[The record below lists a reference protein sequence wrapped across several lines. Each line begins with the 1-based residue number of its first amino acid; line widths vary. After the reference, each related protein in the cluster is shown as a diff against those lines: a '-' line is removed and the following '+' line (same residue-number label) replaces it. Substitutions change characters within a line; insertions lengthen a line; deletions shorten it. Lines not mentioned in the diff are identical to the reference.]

1 MKLKNVLNGQT
12 LQKRQTGI
20 LKQMK
25 NFIQI
30 LLLLIIITAT
40 SCGKKDNQQQA
51 FPPVVVNVDTVRAT
65 SATYFDEYPATIN
78 ALDEVEIH
86 AQVSGYITGVYFK
99 DGQRVT
105 KGQKLYSID
114 QQQYAGAYQQAVANV
129 NVSKANL
136 VKAQKNADR
145 YLELQKNDAIASQTV
160 DNALADLDAAKMQVA
175 AAQANVS
182 AVQTN
187 LRYSTIYAPLS
198 GTIGIS
204 QVKIGSAVSPGATVL
219 NTISQNNPLAIDFAV
234 DEKQIPRFAK
244 LQSEGTKPSDSIFT
258 ISLPDGSIYNQP
270 GKISL
275 LDRAVDPQTG
285 TIRVRM
291 VFTNP
296 QNILKP
302 GMTCNVRVKTNDTNT
317 ILIPSKAIVE
327 QMSEYFVFVVG
338 DSSKVSQRKI
348 VTGMP
353 IGNNTVVKDGLK
365 QGEII
370 VTDGVQ
376 KLREGALVKLSY
388 DSTKQMNGN
397 SVK

>member
-1 MKLKNVLNGQT
+1 
-12 LQKRQTGI
+12 
-20 LKQMK
+20 MK

-30 LLLLIIITAT
+30 FLLIMIVAVAT
-40 SCGKKDNQQQA
+40 SCGKKDNQQQQA
-51 FPPVVVNVDTVRAT
+51 PPPVAVNVDTVQAT
-65 SATYFDEYPATIN
+65 SATYYDEYPATIN
-78 ALDEVEIH
+78 ALNEVEIH
-86 AQVSGYITGVYFK
+86 AQVSGYITGIYFK
-99 DGQRVT
+99 DGQRIT

-114 QQQYAGAYQQAVANV
+114 QQQYAGAYDQAVANL

-160 DNALADLDAAKMQVA
+160 DNALADLDAAKMQVN

-219 NTISQNNPLAIDFAV
+219 NTISQNSPLAIDFAV

-244 LQSEGTKPSDSIFT
+244 LEAEGTKPSDSVFT

-285 TIRVRM
+285 TIRARL
-291 VFTNP
+291 VFNNP
-296 QNILKP
+296 KDILKP
-302 GMTCNVRVKTNDTNT
+302 GMTCNVRVKTSDTNT

-338 DSSKVSQRKI
+338 DSSKVSQTKI
-348 VTGMP
+348 ATGIP
-353 IGNNTVVKDGLK
+353 INDNTVVKDGL
-365 QGEII
+365 QPNEII
-370 VTDGVQ
+370 VTDGIQ
-376 KLREGALVKLSY
+376 KLRDGAVVKIAS
-388 DSTKQMNGN
+388 DSTKNTAGA
-397 SVK
+397 K

>member
-1 MKLKNVLNGQT
+1 MHYSRRF
-12 LQKRQTGI
+12 QKRQTNI

-25 NFIQI
+25 NSTHIF
-30 LLLLIIITAT
+30 LLLIIITAT
-40 SCGKKDNQQQA
+40 SCSTKNSQQQQA
-51 FPPVVVNVDTVRAT
+51 PPPVAVNVDTVRSS
-65 SATYFDEYPATIN
+65 SATYYDEYSATIN
-78 ALDEVEIH
+78 ALDQVEIH
-86 AQVSGYITGVYFK
+86 AQVSGYITGIYFK

-114 QQQYAGAYQQAVANV
+114 QQQYAGAYNQAVANL
-129 NVSKANL
+129 NVAKANL

-145 YLELQKNDAIASQTV
+145 YLELQKNDAIATQTV

-182 AVQTN
+182 SVQTN

-244 LQSEGTKPSDSIFT
+244 LQAEGTKPSDSVFT

-285 TIRVRM
+285 TIRARL

-296 QNILKP
+296 ENILKP
-302 GMTCNVRVKTNDTNT
+302 GMTCNVRVKTSDTN
-317 ILIPSKAIVE
+317 ILLIPSRAIIE

-338 DSSKVSQRKI
+338 DSSKVSQTKI
-348 VTGMP
+348 ATG
-353 IGNNTVVKDGLK
+353 IRINDKTVVRDGLK
-365 QGEII
+365 TGDII
-370 VTDGVQ
+370 VTDGIQ
-376 KLREGALVKLSY
+376 KLRDGAVVKVAA
-388 DSTKQMNGN
+388 DTTKQAG
-397 SVK
+397 SVSAK

>member
-1 MKLKNVLNGQT
+1 M
-12 LQKRQTGI
+12 R
-20 LKQMK
+20 

-30 LLLLIIITAT
+30 FLLLIIITAT
-40 SCGKKDNQQQA
+40 SCGKKNNQQQQA
-51 FPPVVVNVDTVRAT
+51 FPPVAVNIDTVRAT
-65 SATYFDEYPATIN
+65 SATYYDEYPATIN
-78 ALDEVEIH
+78 ALDQVEIH
-86 AQVSGYITGVYFK
+86 AQVSGYITGIYFK
-99 DGQRVT
+99 DGSHVS
-105 KGQKLYSID
+105 KGEKLYSID
-114 QQQYAGAYQQAVANV
+114 QQQYAGAYHQAVANL

-145 YLELQKNDAIASQTV
+145 YLELQKNDAIATQTV

-182 AVQTN
+182 SVQTN

-244 LQSEGTKPSDSIFT
+244 LQAEGTKPSDSIFT

-270 GKISL
+270 GKIGL

-285 TIRVRM
+285 TIRARL
-291 VFTNP
+291 VFNNP
-296 QNILKP
+296 KDILKP
-302 GMTCNVRVKTNDTNT
+302 GMTCNVRVKTSDTNT

-327 QMSEYFVFVVG
+327 QMSEYFVFVVD

-348 VTGMP
+348 VTGIP
-353 IGNNTVVKDGLK
+353 IGDNTVVKDGLK

-376 KLREGALVKLSY
+376 KLREGAVVKLPS
-388 DSTKQMNGN
+388 DSTKNAAG
-397 SVK
+397 VK

>member
-1 MKLKNVLNGQT
+1 M
-12 LQKRQTGI
+12 R
-20 LKQMK
+20 
-25 NFIQI
+25 NFTQI
-30 LLLLIIITAT
+30 FLLLIMITAT
-40 SCGKKDNQQQA
+40 SCGKKNNQQQA
-51 FPPVVVNVDTVRAT
+51 FPPVAVNIDTVQAT
-65 SATYFDEYPATIN
+65 SATYYDEYPATIN
-78 ALDEVEIH
+78 PLDEVEIH
-86 AQVSGYITGVYFK
+86 AQVSGYITGIYFK

-145 YLELQKNDAIASQTV
+145 YLELQKNDAIATQTV

-204 QVKIGSAVSPGATVL
+204 LVKIGSAVSPGATIL
-219 NTISQNNPLAIDFAV
+219 NTISQNNPLAVDFAV

-244 LQSEGTKPSDSIFT
+244 LEAEGTKPSDSVFT
-258 ISLPDGSIYNQP
+258 ISLADGSIYNQP

-285 TIRVRM
+285 TIRARL

-296 QNILKP
+296 KDILKP
-302 GMTCNVRVKTNDTNT
+302 GMTCNVRVKTSDTNT

-327 QMSEYFVFVVG
+327 QMSEYFVFIVG

-348 VTGMP
+348 VTGIP

-376 KLREGALVKLSY
+376 KLREGAVVKLPT
-388 DSTKQMNGN
+388 DSAKNAGG
-397 SVK
+397 VK

>member
-1 MKLKNVLNGQT
+1 V
-12 LQKRQTGI
+12 
-20 LKQMK
+20 
-25 NFIQI
+25 
-30 LLLLIIITAT
+30 
-40 SCGKKDNQQQA
+40 QA
-51 FPPVVVNVDTVRAT
+51 S

-78 ALDEVEIH
+78 ALNQVEIH
-86 AQVSGYITGVYFK
+86 AQVSGYITGIYFK
-99 DGQRVT
+99 DGSRVA

-114 QQQYAGAYQQAVANV
+114 QQQYAGAYNQAVANLSV
-129 NVSKANL
+129 AKANL

-160 DNALADLDAAKMQVA
+160 DNALADLDASKMQVA

-219 NTISQNNPLAIDFAV
+219 NTISQNSPLAIDFAV

-244 LQSEGTKPSDSIFT
+244 LQAEGTKASDSIFT

-275 LDRAVDPQTG
+275 IDRAVDPQTG
-285 TIRVRM
+285 TIRARLE
-291 VFTNP
+291 FTNP
-296 QNILKP
+296 QNVLKP
-302 GMTCNVRVKTNDTNT
+302 GMTCNVRVKTSDTNT

-327 QMSEYFVFVVG
+327 QMGEYFVFVVG
-338 DSSKVSQRKI
+338 DSSKVSQTKI
-348 VTGMP
+348 ATG
-353 IGNNTVVKDGLK
+353 IRINDNTVVKDGL
-365 QGEII
+365 QPNQVI
-370 VTDGVQ
+370 VTDGIQ
-376 KLREGALVKLSY
+376 KLRDGAAVKLAA
-388 DSTKQMNGN
+388 DSTKNAAGA
-397 SVK
+397 K

>member
-175 AAQANVS
+175 AAQATVS

-376 KLREGALVKLSY
+376 KLREGALVKLPS
-388 DSTKQMNGN
+388 DSTKQVNGN

>member
-1 MKLKNVLNGQT
+1 MKRL
-12 LQKRQTGI
+12 
-20 LKQMK
+20 
-25 NFIQI
+25 IQI
-30 LLLLIIITAT
+30 FLLLIIITAA
-40 SCGKKDNQQQA
+40 SCGKKNNQQQQA
-51 FPPVVVNVDTVRAT
+51 PPPVAVNIDTVNTT
-65 SATYFDEYPATIN
+65 SATYYDEYPATIN
-78 ALDEVEIH
+78 ALDQVDIH
-86 AQVSGYITGVYFK
+86 AQVSGYITGIYFK

-114 QQQYAGAYQQAVANV
+114 QQQYAGAYNQAVANL

-160 DNALADLDAAKMQVA
+160 DNALADLDAAKMQVT

-204 QVKIGSAVSPGATVL
+204 QVKIGSAVTPGATVL

-244 LQSEGTKPSDSIFT
+244 LEAEGTKPSDSVFT

-285 TIRVRM
+285 TIRARLE
-291 VFTNP
+291 FSNP

-302 GMTCNVRVKTNDTNT
+302 GMTCNVRIKTSDTNT
-317 ILIPSKAIVE
+317 ILIPSKAITE
-327 QMSEYFVFVVG
+327 QMGEYFVFVVG
-338 DSSKVSQRKI
+338 DSNKVSQTKI
-348 VTGMP
+348 VTG
-353 IGNNTVVKDGLK
+353 IRINDNTVVKDGL
-365 QGEII
+365 QPNAII
-370 VTDGVQ
+370 VTDGIQ
-376 KLREGALVKLSY
+376 KLKEGSVVSIAS
-388 DSTKQMNGN
+388 DSTKNKNTIG
-397 SVK
+397 KK